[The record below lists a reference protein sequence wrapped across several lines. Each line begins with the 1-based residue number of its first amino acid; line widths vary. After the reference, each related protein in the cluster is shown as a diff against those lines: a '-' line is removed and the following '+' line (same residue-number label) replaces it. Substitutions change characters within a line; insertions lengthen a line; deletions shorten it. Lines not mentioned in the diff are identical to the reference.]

1 MKDKREIIFDLCKNM
16 LSQFEYIREEKREE
30 DKVVLKAILIMKK
43 DDRRAWIFKLPNSY
57 LFIKYEND
65 NLEIKPIENRED
77 VRNEIVNLSKKSW
90 EIIKNEEEW

>member
-43 DDRRAWIFKLPNSY
+43 DDHRAWIFKLPNSY

-65 NLEIKPIENRED
+65 NLEIKPIENREKM
-77 VRNEIVNLSKKSW
+77 RNEIVNLSKKSW